1 MDKES
6 GYNIDLLE
14 KEGADQQVRQ
24 LVDDR
29 VGVAAGEFY
38 SKYIPNMIDPDCVLV
53 DSSAEFNIRKQPR
66 SNYQVIANLGMA
78 NQIRRINQFFIAANE
93 KLAPGGLF
101 ICRAETISERK
112 RRAYAKHHRLIA
124 DVYYFGDFLFHR
136 VMPKISGLKKLYFFV
151 TKGRRRVLS
160 RAEILGR
167 LVSCGFDIVEETEI
181 DNVLHFV
188 GKKNDKGIHTED
200 PSYGPLFKM
209 NRIGK
214 GGKIIG
220 VYKMRTMHPY
230 SEFLQDYI
238 YQLNSLQEGG
248 KFANDFRISTLG
260 RIFRRFWIDELPMI
274 LNWLKGDMKLIGVR
288 PLSRHYLS
296 LYNDEL
302 KEMRKQVKPGLVPPY
317 YADMPTNL
325 EEIQASEMKYLRCYR
340 RSPWSTDFKYFWKSF
355 YNIVVKRARSK

>member
-1 MDKES
+1 MEKDT
-6 GYNIDLLE
+6 GHRIALLE
-14 KEGADQQVRQ
+14 QPGADQQVRN

-29 VGVAAGEFY
+29 VGSAAGEFY
-38 SKYIPNMIDPDCVLV
+38 AKYMPVMTDPDFVLV

-66 SNYQVIANLGMA
+66 SDYRVIANLGMA

-93 KLAPGGLF
+93 KLELGGLF

-112 RRAYAKHHRLIA
+112 RRAYANHPSIIA

-136 VMPKISGLKKLYFFV
+136 VMPKVWGFKKLYFFV

-160 RAEILGR
+160 RSEVLGR

-188 GKKNDKGIHTED
+188 GKKNSKGIHTED
-200 PSYGPLFKM
+200 PSYGPVFKM
-209 NRIGK
+209 NRVGK

-296 LYNDEL
+296 LYNKEL
-302 KEMRKQVKPGLVPPY
+302 QEMRKLVKPGLVPPY
-317 YADMPTNL
+317 YADMPSNL
-325 EEIQASEMKYLRCYR
+325 EEIQASEMNYLQSYLK
-340 RSPWSTDFKYFWKSF
+340 SPWTTDFKYFWRSF